1 MAIKT
6 YRVGKVLIEASQIFS
21 LDNATLNITMGAGET
36 TGIGEDWRDMVAL
49 GKQATLNLT
58 CSYNP
63 SDGAQAMLRTEFM
76 TGDGALSAVQMWED
90 ASHYFAASGML
101 VTTCNITKT
110 VGSVDK
116 VSFTLEAKGAI
127 SYT

>member
-6 YRVGKVLIEASQIFS
+6 CRVGKVLIEASQIYS
-21 LDNATLNITMGAGET
+21 LDNATLNINMGVGET

-49 GKQATLNLT
+49 GKAATLNLT

-63 SDGAQAMLRTEFM
+63 SDFVQAALRTEFM
-76 TGDGALSAVQMWED
+76 TGDGAVSAVQMWED

-101 VTTCNITKT
+101 VTTCNITKS
-110 VGSVDK
+110 VGAVDK
-116 VSFTLEAKGAI
+116 ASFTLEAKGALA
-127 SYT
+127 YN

>member
-21 LDNATLNITMGAGET
+21 LDNATLNITMGVGET
-36 TGIGEDWRDMVAL
+36 TSIGDDWRQLVAL

-63 SDGAQAMLRTEFM
+63 NDGQQSSLRTECL

-90 ASHYFAASGML
+90 ASHYFAASAML
-101 VTTCNITKT
+101 VTTCNITKA
-110 VGSVDK
+110 VGAVDK
-116 VSFTLEAKGAI
+116 INFTLEAIGAI